1 MIGKHGG
8 RFMNAPPEK
17 ITPETHA
24 AAATWAHLSPL
35 LVEIRA
41 RRNEFGRVQKIPKE
55 IIDGFRR
62 VGVYRAMVAKRFGGE
77 ERTPADFCRLIE
89 RISEADGSA
98 GWVAS
103 FGDGARYLAAL
114 PDDTLRKVYANG
126 PDVVLAG
133 ALFPLQPAKRCTD
146 GFVVNGV
153 WPFAS
158 GSPGADLIG
167 VGITVEGEPTGD
179 LPRVAVIPAE
189 KVTIR
194 PNWDVIGLQGTG
206 SHDVVVSDVIVP
218 EEWTLIRGGPATL
231 DGPIYSYPSVAFAA
245 QAHAIVGIG
254 IARSAIDEVLA
265 MAGSRASITGAPVM
279 AERGYV
285 QLEIAKAEAMLRSAR
300 SFFYETTEELWKQAL
315 TGEVNLSTT
324 MLMRLAATNAAQRG
338 AEVCRIAS
346 GLAGTQ
352 ALYTTGNLARA
363 MCDSFVVA
371 QHAALNEGTLQSAGR
386 ALLGTAIQPGFP

>member
-1 MIGKHGG
+1 
-8 RFMNAPPEK
+8 MNASPEK
-17 ITPETHA
+17 ITPETCALA
-24 AAATWAHLSPL
+24 ASWANLSPL

-41 RRNEFGRVQKIPKE
+41 RRSEFGRAQKVPEE
-55 IIDGFRR
+55 IIEGFKR

-114 PDDTLRKVYANG
+114 PDDTLCKVYANG

-133 ALFPLQPAKRCTD
+133 ALFPLQPAKRTSD

-167 VGITVEGEPTGD
+167 VGITVEDDPTGE
-179 LPRVAVIPAE
+179 LPRVAVMPAE

-194 PNWDVIGLQGTG
+194 PNWDVIGLRGTG

-218 EEWTLIRGGPATL
+218 EEWTLIRGGPPTIDVPL
-231 DGPIYSYPSVAFAA
+231 YHYPSVAFAA

-254 IARSAIDEVLA
+254 IARSALDEVVA

-279 AERGYV
+279 AERGYI
-285 QLEIAKAEAMLRSAR
+285 QLEIARAEAMLRSAR
-300 SFFYETTEELWKQAL
+300 SFFYEATEELWMEAL
-315 TGEVNLSTT
+315 KGAATLGTT
-324 MLMRLAATNAAQRG
+324 TLMRLAATNAARQG
-338 AEVCRIAS
+338 AEVCRIVG
-346 GLAGTQ
+346 GLAGTE
-352 ALYTTGNLARA
+352 ALDTNSNLARA

-386 ALLGTAIQPGFP
+386 FLLQRAIQPGFP

>member
-1 MIGKHGG
+1 
-8 RFMNAPPEK
+8 MNALPEK
-17 ITPETHA
+17 ITSGTHA
-24 AAATWAHLSPL
+24 AAATWADLSKL
-35 LVEIRA
+35 LVDIRA
-41 RRNEFGRVQKIPKE
+41 RRNEFSRAQKIPKE

-62 VGVYRAMVAKRFGGE
+62 VGVYRAMAAKRFGGE
-77 ERTPADFCRLIE
+77 ERTPADFCRLVE

-133 ALFPLQPAKRCTD
+133 ALFPLQPAKRCAD
-146 GFVVNGV
+146 GFIVNGV

-158 GSPGADLIG
+158 GSPEADLIG
-167 VGITVEGEPTGD
+167 VGITLEDDPSGD
-179 LPRVAVIPAE
+179 LPRVAVMPAE

-218 EEWTLIRGGPATL
+218 EEWTLIRGGPPTL
-231 DGPIYSYPSVAFAA
+231 DGPIYRYPAVAFAA

-254 IARSAIDEVLA
+254 IARSAIDDVIA
-265 MAGSRASITGAPVM
+265 MAETRASITGAPVM

-300 SFFYETTEELWKQAL
+300 SFFYEATEELWKEAL
-315 TGEVNLSTT
+315 KGEVNLGTT
-324 MLMRLAATNAAQRG
+324 TLMRLAATNAARQG

-346 GLAGTQ
+346 GLAGTE
-352 ALYTTGNLARA
+352 ALYSNSNLARA

-386 ALLGTAIQPGFP
+386 ALLGSAIQPGFP

>member
-1 MIGKHGG
+1 
-8 RFMNAPPEK
+8 MNAPPE
-17 ITPETHA
+17 TVTSRTHA
-24 AAATWAHLSPL
+24 AAATWANLSPL

-41 RRNEFGRVQKIPKE
+41 RRNEFSRTQKIPKE
-55 IIDGFRR
+55 IIDSFRR
-62 VGVYRAMVAKRFGGE
+62 VGVYRAMAAKRFGGE
-77 ERTPADFCRLIE
+77 ERTPADFCRLVE

-133 ALFPLQPAKRCTD
+133 ALFPLQPAKRCAK
-146 GFVVNGV
+146 GLIVNGV

-158 GSPGADLIG
+158 GSPEADLIG
-167 VGITVEGEPTGD
+167 VGITLEDDPSGD
-179 LPRVAVIPAE
+179 LPRVAVMPAE

-218 EEWTLIRGGPATL
+218 EEWTLIRGGPPTL
-231 DGPIYSYPSVAFAA
+231 DGPLYCYPSVAFAA

-254 IARSAIDEVLA
+254 IARSAIDEVIA
-265 MAGSRASITGAPVM
+265 MAATRASITGAPVM

-300 SFFYETTEELWKQAL
+300 SFFYDATEELWKEAL
-315 TGEVNLSTT
+315 KGEVNLGTT
-324 MLMRLAATNAAQRG
+324 TLMRLAATNAARQG

-346 GLAGTQ
+346 GLAGTE
-352 ALYTTGNLARA
+352 ALYNASNLARA

-386 ALLGTAIQPGFP
+386 ALLGSAIQPGFP

>member
-1 MIGKHGG
+1 
-8 RFMNAPPEK
+8 MNAPPETM
-17 ITPETHA
+17 TPVTDA
-24 AAATWAHLSPL
+24 TAATWDNLSPL
-35 LVEIRA
+35 LADIRA
-41 RRNEFGRVQKIPKE
+41 RRNEFARTQKIPDE
-55 IIDGFRR
+55 IIDGFKR

-77 ERTPADFCRLIE
+77 ERTPADFCHLIE

-114 PDDTLRKVYANG
+114 PEDTLQTVYANG

-133 ALFPLQPAKRCTD
+133 ALFPLQPARRSTD

-167 VGITVEGEPTGD
+167 VGITLEDDPTGG
-179 LPRVAVIPAE
+179 LARVAVMPAE

-206 SHDVVVSDVIVP
+206 SHDVVVNDVIVP
-218 EEWTLIRGGPATL
+218 EEWTLIRGGPPTL
-231 DGPIYSYPSVAFAA
+231 DAPIYRYPSVTFAA

-254 IARSAIDEVLA
+254 IARSALDEVVA

-285 QLEIAKAEAMLRSAR
+285 QLEMARAESMLRSAR
-300 SFFYETTEELWKQAL
+300 AFFYEATEELWKEAL
-315 TGEVNLSTT
+315 EDAVNQSTT
-324 MLMRLAATNAAQRG
+324 TLMRLAATNAARQS
-338 AEVCRIAS
+338 AEVCNIAS
-346 GLAGTQ
+346 VLAGS
-352 ALYTTGNLARA
+352 ASLYTTSNLARA

-371 QHAALNEGTLQSAGR
+371 QHGALNEGTLQSAGR
-386 ALLGTAIQPGFP
+386 LLLGSAAQPGFP

>member
-1 MIGKHGG
+1 
-8 RFMNAPPEK
+8 MNAPE
-17 ITPETHA
+17 ETIAAESHA
-24 AAATWAHLSPL
+24 KATTWANLSPL
-35 LVEIRA
+35 LAEIRE
-41 RRNEFGRVQKIPKE
+41 RRNEFGRAQKISKE

-62 VGVYRAMVAKRFGGE
+62 VGVYRAMVAKRFGGD

-89 RISEADGSA
+89 RISEVDGSA

-114 PDDTLRKVYANG
+114 PDDTLRQVYANG
-126 PDVVLAG
+126 PDVALAG
-133 ALFPLQPAKRCTD
+133 AIFPLQSAKRCNG
-146 GFVVNGV
+146 GFIVNGV

-167 VGITVEGEPTGD
+167 VGITVEGDSTGD
-179 LPRVAVIPAE
+179 LQRVAIIPAE

-206 SHDVVVSDVIVP
+206 SHDIVVSNVVVP
-218 EEWTLIRGGPATL
+218 EEWTLIRGGSSTL
-231 DGPIYSYPSVAFAA
+231 DGPIYRYPAVAFAA
-245 QAHAIVGIG
+245 QVHAIVGIG
-254 IARSAIDEVLA
+254 IARSAIDDVTT

-285 QLEIAKAEAMLRSAR
+285 QLEIGKAEAMLRSAR
-300 SFFYETTEELWKQAL
+300 SFFYEATEDLWQQAL
-315 TGEVNLSTT
+315 AGEVTLNAT
-324 MLMRLAATNAAQRG
+324 MLMRLAATNAARQG
-338 AEVCRIAS
+338 AEICRLAS
-346 GLAGTQ
+346 GLAGTE
-352 ALYTTGNLARA
+352 ALYTAGNLARA

-386 ALLGTAIQPGFP
+386 ALLGNVTQPGYP

>member
-1 MIGKHGG
+1 MS
-8 RFMNAPPEK
+8 APTETMPA
-17 ITPETHA
+17 ETHA
-24 AAATWAHLSPL
+24 TASTWADLSSL
-35 LVEIRA
+35 LVEIRE
-41 RRNEFGRVQKIPKE
+41 RRNEFGRAQKIPKE

-62 VGVYRAMVAKRFGGE
+62 IGVYRAMVAKRFGGE

-89 RISEADGSA
+89 RISEIDGSA

-114 PDDTLRKVYANG
+114 PDDTLRNVYANG
-126 PDVVLAG
+126 PDVALAG
-133 ALFPLQPAKRCTD
+133 ALFPLQQAKRCTG

-167 VGITVEGEPTGD
+167 VGITVDDDPTGD
-179 LPRVAVIPAE
+179 LPRVAVMPAE

-206 SHDVVVSDVIVP
+206 SHDIVVSNVIVP
-218 EEWTLIRGGPATL
+218 EEWTLIRGGPPTL
-231 DGPIYSYPSVAFAA
+231 DGPIYRYPSVAFAA

-254 IARSAIDEVLA
+254 IARSALDEVTT
-265 MAGSRASITGAPVM
+265 MAGSRVSITGAPVM

-300 SFFYETTEELWKQAL
+300 SFFNEATEELWKQAL
-315 TGEVNLSTT
+315 TGEVTLGAT
-324 MLMRLAATNAAQRG
+324 MLMRLAATNAARQG
-338 AEVCRIAS
+338 AEVCRLAS
-346 GLAGTQ
+346 GLAGTE
-352 ALYTTGNLARA
+352 ALYTAGTLARA

-386 ALLGTAIQPGFP
+386 ALLGSEIQPGYP